1 MVGGEGKKKNTGVSR
16 CGWGQMKKEAAR
28 EMWGARYGVLDG
40 AGAGAGVGDGAGA
53 GVGAGVV
60 PWAGAGESAEGSI
73 TLPCASRSWMFWR
86 PVEKGTA
93 GAVALE
99 S

>member
-1 MVGGEGKKKNTGVSR
+1 MKGRKKNTGVSR
-16 CGWGQMKKEAAR
+16 CGWGQMKTEAAR
-28 EMWGARYGVLDG
+28 ERRGARYGVLDG

-53 GVGAGVV
+53 GAGVG
-60 PWAGAGESAEGSI
+60 AGAGESAEGSI